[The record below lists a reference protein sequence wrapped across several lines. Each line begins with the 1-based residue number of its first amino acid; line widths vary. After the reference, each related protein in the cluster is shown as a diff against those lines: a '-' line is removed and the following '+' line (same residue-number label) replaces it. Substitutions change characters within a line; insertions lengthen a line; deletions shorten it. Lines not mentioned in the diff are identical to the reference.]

1 MRRREFV
8 SLLGAATAGWPIVG
22 RAQQADGMPLVGF
35 LNAGSSR
42 GLLEFVAAFRHGL
55 KEGGFVD
62 GQNVAIEY
70 RWADG
75 RNDQLPALA
84 AELVHRQVAV
94 IVSNFPGVLPAKA
107 ATSTIPIIFL
117 TPGDPVTQG
126 FVSSLNRPRGNV
138 TGISFFNATLGSK
151 RLELLHQMVPKAA
164 TIAFLVNP
172 SIPTR
177 EVDLQATQAAAQAFA
192 LKLRVLEAGN
202 EKEIDAAFAALAQ
215 EKPDALIVNPDPYM
229 TSRREQI
236 VALLARLSMPSIHSP
251 RDWVLSGALMSYATS
266 VVDSY
271 RQAGVYAARILKGE
285 KPGDLPVMQPTRFE
299 LVINLKTAK
308 VLGLAIPD
316 RLLAL
321 ADEVIE

>member
-8 SLLGAATAGWPIVG
+8 SLLGAGAAGWPILA

-35 LNAGSSR
+35 LNAGSSS

-55 KEGGFVD
+55 KEGGFVE

-84 AELVHRQVAV
+84 AELVYRQVAV

-117 TPGDPVTQG
+117 TPGDPVAQG
-126 FVSSLNRPRGNV
+126 FVSSLNRPGGNV
-138 TGISFFNATLGSK
+138 TGVSFFNATLGSK

-236 VALLARLSMPSIHSP
+236 VALLTRLSMPSIHSP
-251 RDWVLSGALMSYATS
+251 RDWVLSGALMSYATN